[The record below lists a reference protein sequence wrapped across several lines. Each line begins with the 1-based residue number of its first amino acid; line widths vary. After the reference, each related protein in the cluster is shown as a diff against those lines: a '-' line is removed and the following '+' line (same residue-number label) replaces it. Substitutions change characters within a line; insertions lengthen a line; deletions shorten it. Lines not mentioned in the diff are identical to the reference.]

1 MVITMPFGMGPFGW
15 FLLPYMINWF
25 RYTYGYWPWPW
36 FYPWMPWWISIY
48 PTTPYAPGY
57 MAPPGLSKE
66 EEIKMLEEQAK
77 FLEQQLNEIRK
88 RIEELKK

>member
-1 MVITMPFGMGPFGW
+1 MGPFGW
-15 FLLPYMINWF
+15 FLLPYIINWF
-25 RYTYGYWPWPW
+25 RYTYRYWPWPW
-36 FYPWMPWWISIY
+36 FYPWIPWWMRIY
-48 PTTPYAPGY
+48 TPVTPYTLGY
-57 MAPPGLSKE
+57 TVPPAFSKE

>member
-1 MVITMPFGMGPFGW
+1 MRI
-15 FLLPYMINWF
+15 
-25 RYTYGYWPWPW
+25 YTPV
-36 FYPWMPWWISIY
+36 
-48 PTTPYAPGY
+48 TPYTLGY
-57 MAPPGLSKE
+57 TVPPAFSKE